1 MCGVCGQ
8 VHGGSPQLRVLP
20 GLSPIKSL
28 SLGFRVW
35 RRVVDS
41 YRKFSPEGKG
51 VTTFLRGPQAVFLQS
66 LYCQC
71 LVAAAALGKTPSA
84 VGSPL
89 SGLPTAHGL
98 LSLPPLACR
107 PPSRLPS
114 HLSRTLGS
122 RPFPLG
128 AVITDLCYCGPWDA
142 ARGAV
147 GLGLGADFV
156 SGAACAWIEGKAL
169 CPPFTSTTTTA
180 LTPFPLPPK
189 QGRSFFCVLPESCW
203 RNWEVEQVHA
213 PRVTQNV
220 QRKKLRASLRVS
232 HNLCHVSDHVFL
244 TPFLPFFR
252 VPCVPSV
259 LTPSFHPSR
268 VFLPLS
274 FQGDLPSQDRQ
285 TKT

>member
-189 QGRSFFCVLPESCW
+189 QGRSFFSVLPESCW

-220 QRKKLRASLRVS
+220 QRKKLRASL
-232 HNLCHVSDHVFL
+232 FE
-244 TPFLPFFR
+244 
-252 VPCVPSV
+252 
-259 LTPSFHPSR
+259 SFSQ
-268 VFLPLS
+268 PLS
-274 FQGDLPSQDRQ
+274 CQ
-285 TKT
+285 